1 MTPEEKAAENLAAAE
16 SLATARKSVAAI
28 EIFRRNCYASLASA
42 IDSAGGIEKI
52 DPKDRTRFVLYGV
65 PLFDALKIVNAIDAL
80 SVVIDV
86 QDRRIIEA
94 NCKMTELQTV
104 NPALKPTFDR
114 LRSILAIP

>member
-65 PLFDALKIVNAIDAL
+65 PLFDALKIVNAID
-80 SVVIDV
+80 V